1 MNRRIIILALMV
13 VMLAM
18 WPQGSAAKPIA
29 KDKDK
34 PCMVIGQV
42 KDYLTHVLIDGAKVT
57 LLTRDGVPVD
67 SGRSSKNQ
75 TSSNLTTVYWVTA
88 KTCDMPE
95 MLLHVEAEGYEPA
108 VVTLPAKKVH
118 GRGSKGVRYVE
129 DETPAQDDQV
139 ERCGGEGHQ
148 GQVLPQGRHAGV

>member
-1 MNRRIIILALMV
+1 MNRRIIILALSV

-18 WPQGSAAKPIA
+18 WPQDSAAKPIA

-75 TSSNLTTVYWVTA
+75 MSSNLTTVYWVTA
-88 KTCDMPE
+88 TTCDMPE
-95 MLLHVEAEGYEPA
+95 MLLRVEA
-108 VVTLPAKKVH
+108 
-118 GRGSKGVRYVE
+118 
-129 DETPAQDDQV
+129 
-139 ERCGGEGHQ
+139 
-148 GQVLPQGRHAGV
+148 